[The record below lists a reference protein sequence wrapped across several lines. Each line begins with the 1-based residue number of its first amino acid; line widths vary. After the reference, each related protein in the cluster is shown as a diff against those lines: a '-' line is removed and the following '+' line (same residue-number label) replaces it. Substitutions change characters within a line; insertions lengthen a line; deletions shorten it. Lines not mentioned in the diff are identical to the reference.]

1 MKLSTRARYALR
13 AMIAIARST
22 NGSKPTSLQQVAD
35 ITHISRRYLEQLA
48 ISLKRARLLRGLSGK
63 GGGYVLARS
72 PQEIKIGQIFEAAIG
87 PVNIVECVGHPDQ
100 CLRAVFCE
108 CRAIYSL
115 INQKINR
122 VLNEISLAD
131 ISNPEMMKRISLKL
145 EALENRPRV

>member
-35 ITHISRRYLEQLA
+35 TTHISRRYLEQLA
-48 ISLKRARLLRGLSGK
+48 IALKRARLLRGLSGR
-63 GGGYVLARS
+63 GGGYMLARS

-87 PVNIVECVGHPDQ
+87 PVNIVECVAHPDQ

-108 CRAIYSL
+108 CRAVYSL

-122 VLNEISLAD
+122 VLNELSLAD
-131 ISNPEMMKRISLKL
+131 LSDPETMKRISLEL
-145 EALENRPRV
+145 ESLENRPNV